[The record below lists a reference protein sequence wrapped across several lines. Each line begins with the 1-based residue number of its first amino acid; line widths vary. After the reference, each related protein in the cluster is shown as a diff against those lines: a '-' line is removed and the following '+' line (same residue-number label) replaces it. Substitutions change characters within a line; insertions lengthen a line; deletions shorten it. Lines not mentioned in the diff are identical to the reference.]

1 MATDRSI
8 WRDPMTWGVIVCL
21 FILMGL
27 GIFAGFARAQEHE
40 HGQDGLPDWYDPSC
54 CNKRDCK
61 PVNDSDIVF
70 EQFEG
75 QPVARYVP
83 TGNRFQR
90 NQFRQSQDERYH
102 VCIQPGFDGASLCF
116 YDRPGA

>member
-1 MATDRSI
+1 MPFLVILISILVLATHS
-8 WRDPMTWGVIVCL
+8 WG
-21 FILMGL
+21 
-27 GIFAGFARAQEHE
+27 QEHS
-40 HGQDGLPDWYDPSC
+40 HGVDGIPDWYDPSC
-54 CNKRDCK
+54 CNKQDCR
-61 PVNDSDIVF
+61 PVKDSDIVF

-116 YDRPGA
+116 YDRTGA